1 MDGPALHLKFYDFN
15 LYFHVILSSISNFST
30 YSVKMQVLCS
40 EFFQDTNTDLTHL
53 CPFWMALL
61 DTVIFSFVS
70 SFVETL
76 ALWGQNMPYL
86 QSAFH

>member
-15 LYFHVILSSISNFST
+15 LYSYVILSSISNFNT

-40 EFFQDTNTDLTHL
+40 EFFQDTNADLTHP
-53 CPFWMALL
+53 CSFWMAVL

-76 ALWGQNMPYL
+76 ALWGQNMLYL
-86 QSAFH
+86 QSVIH